1 MVIFLTILRILI
13 VSPLHSKISPVL
25 KSRGFSKDE
34 RVFAMPF
41 YEYRCEACGH
51 TLEVMQKMS
60 ADPLQ
65 ECPECHAPALKKL
78 MSVTGLVKSSSHG
91 GGGHSCGSGGC
102 SSCH

>member
-1 MVIFLTILRILI
+1 
-13 VSPLHSKISPVL
+13 
-25 KSRGFSKDE
+25 
-34 RVFAMPF
+34 
-41 YEYRCEACGH
+41 
-51 TLEVMQKMS
+51 VMQKMS

-65 ECPECHAPALKKL
+65 ECPKCHASALKKL